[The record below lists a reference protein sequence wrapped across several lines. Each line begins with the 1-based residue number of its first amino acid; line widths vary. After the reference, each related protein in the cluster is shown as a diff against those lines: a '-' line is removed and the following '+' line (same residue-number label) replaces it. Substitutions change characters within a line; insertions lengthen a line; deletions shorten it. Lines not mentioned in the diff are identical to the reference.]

1 MRVMTDLVKE
11 NLDWA
16 AAVATALLTLMSFFA
31 EGRKSL
37 KAGWRGGV
45 SLLRMIAVPLWAP
58 WWMVSKVRALL
69 ERSERRDV
77 EFAAFKENVESRL
90 GQLAAELD
98 YNGGNSLKDK
108 VTTQEGYRAHEFR
121 MQPRPAFTFDAA
133 GMLVEASD
141 ALCHLLGVADKRLLQ
156 GLNWKTFLYMED
168 AGPLFASLLAATG
181 AAANFRWRSHWVDA
195 HSAARGAWEI
205 LAGPVL
211 VKPDG
216 RKLYAAVLRP
226 VDDEARQIAACEGWE
241 S

>member
-1 MRVMTDLVKE
+1 MRVMSDLKD
-11 NLDWA
+11 NLEW
-16 AAVATALLTLMSFFA
+16 VAGGMTALLTVVSFFA
-31 EGRKSL
+31 DGRKTL
-37 KAGWRGGV
+37 RAGWKG
-45 SLLRMIAVPLWAP
+45 LLWMLRMVAVPLWAP
-58 WWMVSKVRALL
+58 WWMVSKVRALI

-77 EFAAFKENVESRL
+77 EFAAFKANVESCL

-121 MQPRPAFTFDAA
+121 MQPRPAFTFDAV
-133 GMLVEASD
+133 GLLVEASD

-156 GLNWKTFLYMED
+156 GLNWKTFLYTED
-168 AGPLFASLLAATG
+168 AGALFAALLVATG
-181 AAANFRWRSHWVDA
+181 AAANFRWRSRWVDA
-195 HSAARGAWEI
+195 HSASRGAWEI

-216 RKLYAAVLRP
+216 RKLYTAIMRP
-226 VDDEARQIAACEGWE
+226 VDDDARRIAAAEGWE